1 MADQTPGVEDT
12 AAGDGIF
19 PELLAGLVAA
29 NGAAAGDGRA
39 AASATSSDA
48 APRFDTPAGIETLLK
63 GMLAAPH
70 GEAADA
76 AAPAAKRAPAARRAG
91 SPESSETAPKFA
103 VGAGKPQLDPALLAA
118 WQTNSAIQVRPA
130 LAIVTTL
137 ANHPAKSFSTPVTD
151 GEPAPASSAQSPAAI
166 QAAWQTNSATQMRPT
181 LAIVATLAN
190 HPAKSFSMP
199 VTDGEPAP
207 ASSAKS
213 SAASQVAW
221 QTNSAIQVRPTLAI
235 VATPANHPA
244 ESFSMPVT
252 DGKPAPTSSAQSPAA
267 SQAADGQIPG
277 ASGKTPAVELEV
289 KLGLPVLGV
298 TAGDQPNGQT
308 ASAAAKPAP
317 LEAAVA
323 GEPAL
328 PPETA
333 RGGQPPN
340 APVTLRAATGN
351 PAGKEVDG
359 APASLLPAARVAP
372 QPGASLPVPAKNPT
386 AAGIEFSRRPVPLP
400 AVRAAAQPGAR
411 TSITVTGRRPATVPT
426 PVEPV
431 DELTGVPPKP
441 ADPMPAQAAL
451 VPVQPGT
458 PQAARPLSGDPD
470 GNVPADEMTV
480 PASLAP
486 PPPAAT
492 ASSSDSSDRR
502 TARTQAATPPS
513 RRSSGSIVAQVLALS
528 GQVPRTVDSIPP
540 AAALP
545 QSVPVFRPIDLP
557 PAGSR
562 PALEPHA
569 PTVPA
574 EAAPASPAESLIPG
588 ADTQVRVLGTGTPDR
603 DEVAFAL
610 QVKAMP
616 TPEGTAQDA
625 PPAGLPAA
633 KGSERIPVAAQ
644 QGGVPMPDPVAASQ
658 KRASLPDEPDQTPA
672 RAARERHPDAA
683 SPERPA
689 PPAGVPAGRMNPQ
702 ASPDAQVRTETA
714 PERPQATQAPEA
726 QPVRPQDVQE
736 VMDGAAKPDAVKA
749 TGVHDMKF
757 EVTGGQQRVE
767 VRLSERAGEVKMTVR
782 TADEPLANTL
792 RENLPALSARLA
804 ESGFKSEAWHPAAS
818 STDELRHTAE
828 SEARGA
834 SHDTSKDADAQP
846 RQQDREPPDGAA
858 QRRPKSPQEAAP
870 QKEKGKDF
878 SWLISSLR

>member
-1 MADQTPGVEDT
+1 MARWAILCRTTSDQLLENAHRSVWPSSCNFRRVAALALPPSLLAQNVRVSTPGVSSRLMADQTPGVEDT

-76 AAPAAKRAPAARRAG
+76 AAPAGAPAARRAG

-103 VGAGKPQLDPALLAA
+103 VGAGKPQLDPALLTA

-130 LAIVTTL
+130 LAIVATL
-137 ANHPAKSFSTPVTD
+137 ANLPAKSFSTPVTD

-267 SQAADGQIPG
+267 SQVADGQIPG

-333 RGGQPPN
+333 RGGQPLS
-340 APVTLRAATGN
+340 APITLRAAPEN
-351 PAGKEVDG
+351 PAG
-359 APASLLPAARVAP
+359 
-372 QPGASLPVPAKNPT
+372 
-386 AAGIEFSRRPVPLP
+386 
-400 AVRAAAQPGAR
+400 
-411 TSITVTGRRPATVPT
+411 TGSGRH
-426 PVEPV
+426 
-431 DELTGVPPKP
+431 TG
-441 ADPMPAQAAL
+441 
-451 VPVQPGT
+451 
-458 PQAARPLSGDPD
+458 
-470 GNVPADEMTV
+470 E
-480 PASLAP
+480 
-486 PPPAAT
+486 
-492 ASSSDSSDRR
+492 
-502 TARTQAATPPS
+502 
-513 RRSSGSIVAQVLALS
+513 
-528 GQVPRTVDSIPP
+528 
-540 AAALP
+540 
-545 QSVPVFRPIDLP
+545 P
-557 PAGSR
+557 PAGRTCGPSTGCEATHPGGESGSR
-562 PALEPHA
+562 RHRVFPSAFGSAAGGSRRGTTRRSHFDHRDREAAGDGPRTGRTSRRTHGRS
-569 PTVPA
+569 A
-574 EAAPASPAESLIPG
+574 EAC
-588 ADTQVRVLGTGTPDR
+588 
-603 DEVAFAL
+603 
-610 QVKAMP
+610 
-616 TPEGTAQDA
+616 
-625 PPAGLPAA
+625 
-633 KGSERIPVAAQ
+633 
-644 QGGVPMPDPVAASQ
+644 
-658 KRASLPDEPDQTPA
+658 
-672 RAARERHPDAA
+672 
-683 SPERPA
+683 
-689 PPAGVPAGRMNPQ
+689 
-702 ASPDAQVRTETA
+702 
-714 PERPQATQAPEA
+714 
-726 QPVRPQDVQE
+726 
-736 VMDGAAKPDAVKA
+736 
-749 TGVHDMKF
+749 
-757 EVTGGQQRVE
+757 
-767 VRLSERAGEVKMTVR
+767 
-782 TADEPLANTL
+782 
-792 RENLPALSARLA
+792 
-804 ESGFKSEAWHPAAS
+804 
-818 STDELRHTAE
+818 
-828 SEARGA
+828 
-834 SHDTSKDADAQP
+834 
-846 RQQDREPPDGAA
+846 
-858 QRRPKSPQEAAP
+858 
-870 QKEKGKDF
+870 
-878 SWLISSLR
+878 